1 VSPGLINICLGLNA
15 KHTTGKKP
23 KVHVDASQT
32 TISPGAGMDNTGP
45 DRVDEVNQ
53 CSKHIQ
59 ERLCKL
65 EQLFERFV
73 CRKNATTA
81 PAITVPHS
89 PTLTASGSSEKE
101 SKPDMSG
108 NPSDAYSISSLGD
121 GIVSRILFVMS
132 LALTLPARSAHMD
145 ISTFYPYVGRQIR
158 YKRAVRRL

>member
-1 VSPGLINICLGLNA
+1 MLNILQA
-15 KHTTGKKP
+15 KKP
-23 KVHVDASQT
+23 KVQVDVSPA
-32 TISPGAGMDNTGP
+32 TISPRTSMDNPGP
-45 DRVDEVNQ
+45 DRVDEVNP

-81 PAITVPHS
+81 AVNTAPRS

-108 NPSDAYSISSLGD
+108 YRSDAYSISSLGD
-121 GIVSRILFVMS
+121 GIVSSIV
-132 LALTLPARSAHMD
+132 PA
-145 ISTFYPYVGRQIR
+145 Y
-158 YKRAVRRL
+158 RLH